1 VVVSSSVVTTIS
13 TLEGL
18 CRWSLWITSAG
29 FSGLSDA
36 VGVSSSAASGDV
48 PGLDTEPDE
57 ASLDPSRPFTRKQ
70 ALASGITPN
79 RLRGPGFVRLHTGV
93 YVAADVELT
102 ALVRAEAALTT
113 YADTAFASHA
123 TAARIAALPLPALP
137 GEHVTVMAQK
147 DRHRI
152 AGVVCH
158 CAPKAQVRVV
168 GGVRVSMVEQ
178 NFVELA
184 TLLSLVDLVV
194 VGDYLVRKNSNGLA
208 RLQRHCA
215 KAAGPGAAAARRALA
230 YVRTGVDSPMET
242 RLRML
247 IVLAGLP
254 EPLVNQL
261 VGEESE
267 LDFRKYDMCW
277 PSIKLIVEY
286 DGRPHI
292 AREEQWESDIGRRER
307 IDDDGWRILVFI
319 AKDIYNTP
327 GRTLDRIHRQ
337 LVARG
342 LPGVPAQLSPH
353 WQLHFP
359 GRPDSRPN

>member
-1 VVVSSSVVTTIS
+1 M
-13 TLEGL
+13 
-18 CRWSLWITSAG
+18 
-29 FSGLSDA
+29 FDA
-36 VGVSSSAASGDV
+36 VGVNASAGSEPVPDV
-48 PGLDTEPDE
+48 DIESDE
-57 ASLDPSRPFTRKQ
+57 VPFDPSHPFTRKQ
-70 ALASGITPN
+70 GLAAGITPN

-93 YVAADVELT
+93 FVAADVELT
-102 ALVRAEAALTT
+102 PLIRAEAALKT

-123 TAARIAALPLPALP
+123 TAARISGLPLPALP

-158 CAPKAQVRVV
+158 CAPQAEVRTVN
-168 GGVRVSMVEQ
+168 GVRVSMIEQ

-194 VGDYLVRKNSNGLA
+194 VGDYLVRKNPNGLA
-208 RLQRHCA
+208 RLQRYCA
-215 KAAGPGAAAARRALA
+215 KATGPGAAAARRALT

-286 DGRPHI
+286 DGRQHVE
-292 AREEQWESDIGRRER
+292 REDQWESDIGRREK

-327 GRTLDRIHRQ
+327 GNTLNRIHRQ
-337 LVARG
+337 LVARR
-342 LPGVPAQLSPH
+342 LPGVPSHLTPQ

-359 GRPDSRPN
+359 GRP

>member
-1 VVVSSSVVTTIS
+1 MNSSPS
-13 TLEGL
+13 
-18 CRWSLWITSAG
+18 
-29 FSGLSDA
+29 SDA
-36 VGVSSSAASGDV
+36 APAVD
-48 PGLDTEPDE
+48 LELDE
-57 ASLDPSRPFTRKQ
+57 APFDPSRPFTRKR

-102 ALVRAEAALTT
+102 PLIRAEAALTT

-123 TAARIAALPLPALP
+123 TAARIAGLPLPALP

-152 AGVVCH
+152 TGVVCH
-158 CAPKAQVRVV
+158 CAPKGQVKTV
-168 GGVRVSMVEQ
+168 GGVRVSMIEQ

-194 VGDYLVRKNSNGLA
+194 VGDYLLRKNPNGLA
-208 RLQRHCA
+208 RLQRYCA

-254 EPLVNQL
+254 EPMVNQL

-286 DGRPHI
+286 DGRQHVE
-292 AREEQWESDIGRRER
+292 REEQWESDIGRREK

-337 LVARG
+337 LVARR
-342 LPGVPAQLSPH
+342 LRGVPAQLSPQ

>member
-1 VVVSSSVVTTIS
+1 MNA
-13 TLEGL
+13 
-18 CRWSLWITSAG
+18 SAG
-29 FSGLSDA
+29 SESVSD
-36 VGVSSSAASGDV
+36 VDIESDE
-48 PGLDTEPDE
+48 EPFD
-57 ASLDPSRPFTRKQ
+57 LSRPFTRKQ
-70 ALASGITPN
+70 ALAAGITPN

-93 YVAADVELT
+93 FVAADVELT
-102 ALVRAEAALTT
+102 PLIRAEAALTT

-123 TAARIAALPLPALP
+123 TAARISGLPLPALP

-152 AGVVCH
+152 GGVVCH
-158 CAPKAQVRVV
+158 CALKAEVRTVA
-168 GGVRVSMVEQ
+168 GVRVSLIEQ

-184 TLLSLVDLVV
+184 TLLTLVDLVV
-194 VGDYLVRKNSNGLA
+194 VGDHLVRKNPNGLG

-215 KAAGPGAAAARRALA
+215 QATGPGAAAARQALA

-254 EPLVNQL
+254 EPLVNKL

-267 LDFRKYDMCW
+267 LDFRKYDLCW

-286 DGRPHI
+286 DGRQHVE
-292 AREEQWESDIGRRER
+292 RQEQWESDIDRREK

-319 AKDIYNTP
+319 AKDIYSTP
-327 GRTLDRIHRQ
+327 GNTLDRIHRQ
-337 LVARG
+337 LVARR
-342 LPGVPAQLSPH
+342 LPGVPTHLSPQ

-359 GRPDSRPN
+359 GRP

>member
-1 VVVSSSVVTTIS
+1 MASEPS
-13 TLEGL
+13 
-18 CRWSLWITSAG
+18 RWCLWITPAG
-29 FSGLSDA
+29 IAGLSDS
-36 VGVSSSAASGDV
+36 VGVNASAGSEPVRDV
-48 PGLDTEPDE
+48 DIESDE
-57 ASLDPSRPFTRKQ
+57 VPFDPSHPFTRKQ
-70 ALASGITPN
+70 GLAAGITPN

-93 YVAADVELT
+93 FVAADVELT
-102 ALVRAEAALTT
+102 PLIRAEAALKT

-123 TAARIAALPLPALP
+123 TAARISGLPLPALP

-158 CAPKAQVRVV
+158 CAPQAEVRTVN
-168 GGVRVSMVEQ
+168 GVRVSMIEQ

-194 VGDYLVRKNSNGLA
+194 VGDYLVRKNPNGLA
-208 RLQRHCA
+208 RLQRYCA
-215 KAAGPGAAAARRALA
+215 KATGPGAAAARRALT

-286 DGRPHI
+286 DGRQHVE
-292 AREEQWESDIGRRER
+292 REDQWESDIGRREK

-327 GRTLDRIHRQ
+327 GNTLNRIHRQ
-337 LVARG
+337 LVARR
-342 LPGVPAQLSPH
+342 LPGVPSHLTPQ

-359 GRPDSRPN
+359 GRP